1 MWNSIW
7 QDIRYAARLVRNNPG
22 YSAVIIVCLA
32 LGIGPT
38 TTTFSLINASLLHPV
53 DVESPETLVTV
64 LTNRVGR
71 DRPSEGISY
80 PNFVDLRD
88 RSTTLDMAVAA
99 GAHLSIRS
107 EGTSELA
114 NGAMVSPNFFDVLGR
129 KPLLGEVF
137 HAGDNDT
144 PGSQPVVVLGST
156 YWQEKFQGSQ
166 DVLGKTMRMNGHDF
180 KIVGVMPQSFTGQM
194 AVVQPVLWVS
204 TTMLDEIRPDIPSQR
219 TQRNH
224 SWMNPFA
231 RMRPGANLEQVNK
244 DLADISRQLAAEFPQ
259 SNEFMSFTA
268 APFTG
273 IPVSIAEGIGQLVM
287 LAGVVVLLLLLLS
300 CSSTAALQ
308 LARATVRRREIA
320 IRLAIGASRWRIVRQ
335 LLVESVFVAI
345 LAGGLAL
352 LMTLWAFELYK
363 VLLPR
368 GSTGVV
374 LGSSLDYRVLG
385 FTLLASVVAGILFGL
400 APAWQMSRPDL
411 IAPLKSQ
418 DPGGDFGSARVR
430 NVLVAAQFAL
440 AVVLL
445 ISAGLFVKGLRR
457 AQTLD
462 PGFET
467 ERMVIFDTDLSI
479 YGYSMQRS
487 QEFIQN
493 FLKRVGELPGVE
505 SVSVSRFPPLSR
517 SRSNTG
523 MTPIGEDLTAGASI
537 LVGVN
542 WAAPGYFDTVGIP
555 FVAGRDFAATD
566 TFLSKRVVIVNES
579 LARHFG
585 GSKEAIGK
593 MASSGPGESAEIV
606 GVVKDSKYWS
616 FGEEDVDFAYLSL
629 VQSPT
634 RELAFCIRTNS
645 NSDAM
650 LKPVATE
657 ISSLNND
664 LALSTLRTVQEHT
677 RQSLAPA
684 RLSAILFGI
693 LGGLALLLAVIG
705 VYGVVSYSVT
715 RRQLEIGVR
724 MALGGQP
731 RDLIGL
737 LVRRGLRLV
746 AIGAAVGICA
756 AFGVTRFLA
765 PLLSGGSPTDWQVFL
780 FVPLVLLAVAWLAI
794 YLPARKATRV
804 DPMVVL
810 RYE

>member
-22 YSAVIIVCLA
+22 FSAVIIVCLA

-53 DVESPETLVTV
+53 DVESPEMLVTI
-64 LTNRVGR
+64 LTNRVGAE
-71 DRPSEGISY
+71 RPSEGISY

-88 RSTTLDMAVAA
+88 RSTTLDVAVAV
-99 GAHLSIRS
+99 GATLSIRS

-114 NGAMVSPNFFDVLGR
+114 RGAMVSPNFFDVLGR
-129 KPLLGEVF
+129 KALLGEVF
-137 HAGDNDT
+137 HASDNDT
-144 PGSQPVVVLGST
+144 PGSQPVVVLGYA
-156 YWQEKFQGSQ
+156 YWQEKFHGRT
-166 DVLGKTMRMNGHDF
+166 DVVGTTMRLNGHDF
-180 KIVGVMPQSFTGQM
+180 KVLGVMPQSFTGQM
-194 AVVQPVLWVS
+194 AVTQPILWVS

-219 TQRNH
+219 FQRNH
-224 SWMNPFA
+224 SWMEPFA
-231 RMRPGANLEQVNK
+231 RIRPGANIKQSNK
-244 DLADISRQLAAEFPQ
+244 DLADISRQLATEFPQ

-273 IPVSIAEGIGQLVM
+273 IPVSIAEGVGQLVA

-320 IRLAIGASRWRIVRQ
+320 IRMAIGASRWRIVRQ

-352 LMTLWAFELYK
+352 LLTLWVFELYK
-363 VLLPR
+363 VLLPE
-368 GSTGVV
+368 GSGGIV

-385 FTLLASVVAGILFGL
+385 FTLLASVLAGILFGL

-467 ERMVIFDTDLSI
+467 ERMVIFDTDLTI

-487 QEFIQN
+487 KQFVDD

-517 SRSNTG
+517 SSSMTG
-523 MTPIGEDLTAGASI
+523 MTPIGKDLTAGTPI
-537 LVGVN
+537 MVGLN
-542 WAAPGYFDTVGIP
+542 WAAPDYFDTVGIP
-555 FVAGRDFAATD
+555 FVAGRDFAETD
-566 TFLSKRVVIVNES
+566 SRSSQRVVIINES
-579 LARHFG
+579 LARRFG
-585 GSKEAIGK
+585 GAKEAVGK
-593 MASSGPGESAEIV
+593 MATSGPGESAEIV

-616 FGEEDVDFAYLSL
+616 FGEEDVDFAYLA
-629 VQSPT
+629 VEQMPT
-634 RELAFCIRTNS
+634 RELAFCIRTHG
-645 NSDAM
+645 DAAAM
-650 LKPVATE
+650 LTPIASE
-657 ISSLNND
+657 IRSFNND
-664 LALSTLRTVQEHT
+664 LALSPLRTIQDHT

-684 RLSAILFGI
+684 RMSAILFAVM
-693 LGGLALLLAVIG
+693 GGLALVLAVIG

-765 PLLSGGSPTDWQVFL
+765 PLLSGASPTDWQVFVV
-780 FVPLVLLAVAWLAI
+780 VPLVLLAVAWLAI